1 MHHEVEA
8 SGAIEGTTTVRM
20 SYSEMLEKLKLN
32 KAPSFKGDKM
42 MKRLPIFK
50 KITKSKLQSNS
61 K

>member
-1 MHHEVEA
+1 MHYEVEG
-8 SGAIEGTTTVRM
+8 SGAMVATNNVRM

-50 KITKSKLQSNS
+50 
-61 K
+61 